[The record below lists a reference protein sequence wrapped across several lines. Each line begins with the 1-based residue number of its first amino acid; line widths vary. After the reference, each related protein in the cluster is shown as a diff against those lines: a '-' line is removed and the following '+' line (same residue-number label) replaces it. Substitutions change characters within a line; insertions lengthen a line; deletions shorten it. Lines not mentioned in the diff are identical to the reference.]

1 MLASST
7 LICCLFSLLEDY
19 LICGGAHINNDMYV
33 TKGNACLYIPVNH
46 SKSAVEIPKLHSFH
60 READP
65 RLALHML
72 CMHLKCIQAY
82 VLWQLILMSIF
93 CYYLLLIVVK
103 ALCIPARYKVT
114 KGENKVSQCQGSSRT
129 RRERK
134 HPENVVMP

>member
-1 MLASST
+1 MVVHTST
-7 LICCLFSLLEDY
+7 MQWAMRVS
-19 LICGGAHINNDMYV
+19 
-33 TKGNACLYIPVNH
+33 IPVNH

-103 ALCIPARYKVT
+103 ALCTSGKVQ
-114 KGENKVSQCQGSSRT
+114 SHQ
-129 RRERK
+129 RRE
-134 HPENVVMP
+134 